1 MKNASSFY
9 KVNFRAS
16 ELSKI
21 QRNLSDRFTDTV
33 LLLPYSWKQR
43 GRKNAMKKKNEWVE
57 KKFIKGKKI
66 MILHKRRFDQI

>member
-1 MKNASSFY
+1 MNISGVKNASSFY

-33 LLLPYSWKQR
+33 LLLPYS
-43 GRKNAMKKKNEWVE
+43 
-57 KKFIKGKKI
+57 
-66 MILHKRRFDQI
+66 